1 MKLKELL
8 YHFIGLLYPSICCAC
23 GENLTIGEEVICLKC
38 LYHLPRTKLH
48 LERENKLEKRF
59 WGKVDIERATAFY
72 YFEKGSDFQK
82 IIHQLKYKDGKDIGY
97 TIGKYAASELLD
109 SPDFHN
115 FDFIIPVPLHPKK
128 MAKRGYNQA
137 EWIAIGLSEVMNVP
151 IETANLF
158 RAIENPTQT
167 KKSVYERWENTKGIF
182 EIHDLQLF
190 ENRRILIV
198 DDVLTTGATL
208 IACAEAILEKCPT
221 AKISFF
227 TLAAA

>member
-38 LYHLPRTKLH
+38 LYHLPKTKLH
-48 LERENKLEKRF
+48 LEPENKLEKRF
-59 WGKVDIERATAFY
+59 WGKVEIERVTAFY

-82 IIHQLKYKDGKDIGY
+82 IIHKLKYKDGKDIGY
-97 TIGKYAASELLD
+97 TMGKYAGSELLD

-151 IETANLF
+151 IETTNLF

-182 EIHDLQLF
+182 DIHDLQLF
-190 ENRRILIV
+190 GNSRVLIV
-198 DDVLTTGATL
+198 GDGLTTGATL
-208 IACAEAILEKCPT
+208 IACAEAVLEKCPT